1 MKKSLFALL
10 IIIMNVCSL
19 VKAQI
24 PQDSLNQ
31 LPVDT
36 ASIKVDT
43 ASIRIEPAEQPSET
57 IPAMGNMKDFKSS
70 DKHDCLYNYKPAID
84 IPVTVVGVIGAPLGF
99 YLINKKPSTDT
110 NVILN
115 LDPERDIKSGI
126 NRKDIHNY
134 NPQMK
139 QISDFFLY
147 GSFLYGFV
155 LLADHDIRQDAGKI
169 GLLFL
174 ETMSITGASYSLTAA
189 SVDKLRPY
197 CYNTDSII
205 ENGVK
210 VPEVPMSVR
219 ASTHARNSFYGGHPS
234 APAAATLFVAS
245 VYSTY
250 HPHSPFRFALYGIAV
265 AATGTT
271 AYLRYK
277 GGYHFPTD
285 LAVGVALGSAY
296 GLLIPRLHRCKNG
309 SSLSFAPL
317 TSGGKGLNMMYT
329 F

>member
-1 MKKSLFALL
+1 MKKSFLVLL
-10 IIIMNVCSL
+10 VIMRVCL
-19 VKAQI
+19 LKAQI
-24 PQDSLNQ
+24 PQDTLKQS
-31 LPVDT
+31 PIDT
-36 ASIKVDT
+36 AAVPTDT
-43 ASIRIEPAEQPSET
+43 AVIRIAPAEQPSGK
-57 IPAMGNMKDFKSS
+57 AMPPMSDMKNFKSS
-70 DKHDCLYNYKPAID
+70 DKPNCLYRIKPAID
-84 IPVTVVGVIGAPLGF
+84 IPVTLVGVIGAPLGF
-99 YLINKKPSTDT
+99 YLINKKPPTDT

-115 LDPERDIKSGI
+115 LDPQRDIELGI

-134 NPQMK
+134 DPHMK
-139 QISDFFLY
+139 QISDYFLY

-174 ETMSITGASYSLTAA
+174 ETMSITGASYSMTAA

-197 CYNTDSII
+197 SYDTDSNIV
-205 ENGVK
+205 NGVK

-245 VYSTY
+245 VYSAY
-250 HPHSPFRFALYGIAV
+250 HPHSAFRFALYGMAV

-271 AYLRYK
+271 AYLRCK
-277 GGYHFPTD
+277 GGYHFPSD
-285 LAVGVALGSAY
+285 LAVGIALGTAY
-296 GLLIPRLHRCKNG
+296 GLLIPHLHRCKNG
-309 SSLSFAPL
+309 SSVSFAPL
-317 TSGGKGLNMMYT
+317 TGGIKGLNMTYY